1 MSLKGDENGTE
12 LERKKGCGDKIGV
25 EDSPLTISAA
35 AFFSFSVTCLIRYE
49 NLLDI
54 CCRHKLIIR

>member
-35 AFFSFSVTCLIRYE
+35 AFFSFSVTE